1 MIAMNNTYCD
11 GMWARFLSSQCLR
24 DDFKSSPRSNDLK
37 DIFNFASSS
46 AESAEDFERR
56 FPVIAHI
63 DLYRHTAVDGYSY
76 VRLVEN
82 ELPEIRKLAEE
93 RREADIVM
101 QIDDL
106 MRFIELG
113 VNGVDGDVVLLVF
126 DGM

>member
-1 MIAMNNTYCD
+1 MTMNNTYCD

-24 DDFKSSPRSNDLK
+24 DDFKSGPKSSDLK
-37 DIFNFASSS
+37 DIFNFVSSS
-46 AESAEDFERR
+46 AENVNDFEQR

-63 DLYRHTAVDGYSY
+63 DLYGHTAVDGYSY
-76 VRLVEN
+76 VRLVKN

-93 RREADIVM
+93 RREAGIVK

-113 VNGVDGDVVLLVF
+113 INNVDGDVVLLVF

>member
-1 MIAMNNTYCD
+1 MAMNNTYCD
-11 GMWARFLSSQCLR
+11 GMWVRFLSSQCLR

-37 DIFNFASSS
+37 DIFNFVSSS
-46 AESAEDFERR
+46 AESAEDFEQR

-63 DLYRHTAVDGYSY
+63 DLYGHTAVDGYSY

-93 RREADIVM
+93 RREADVVM
-101 QIDDL
+101 QIDGL

-113 VNGVDGDVVLLVF
+113 ANYADGDVILLVF

>member
-1 MIAMNNTYCD
+1 MNNTYCD

-24 DDFKSSPRSNDLK
+24 DDFKSGPKSSDLK
-37 DIFNFASSS
+37 EYFLTFATIS
-46 AESAEDFERR
+46 AESAEDFEQR

-63 DLYRHTAVDGYSY
+63 DLYGHTAVDGYSY
-76 VRLVEN
+76 VRLVKN
-82 ELPEIRKLAEE
+82 ELPKIRKLAEE
-93 RREADIVM
+93 RRESDIVM

-113 VNGVDGDVVLLVF
+113 VNNVDGDVVLLIF

>member
-1 MIAMNNTYCD
+1 MTMNNTYCD

-24 DDFKSSPRSNDLK
+24 DDFKSGPKSSDLK
-37 DIFNFASSS
+37 DIFNFVSGS

-63 DLYRHTAVDGYSY
+63 DLYGHTAVDGYSY
-76 VRLVEN
+76 VRLVKN
-82 ELPEIRKLAEE
+82 ELPEMRKLAEE
-93 RREADIVM
+93 RQEADIVM

-113 VNGVDGDVVLLVF
+113 VNGADGDVVLLIF

>member
-1 MIAMNNTYCD
+1 MNNTYCD

-24 DDFKSSPRSNDLK
+24 DDFKSGLKSNDLK

-46 AESAEDFERR
+46 TESAEDFERR

-63 DLYRHTAVDGYSY
+63 DLYGHTAVDGCSY
-76 VRLVEN
+76 ARLVEN

-93 RREADIVM
+93 RRGVDIVK

-113 VNGVDGDVVLLVF
+113 VNGADGDVVLLIF

>member
-1 MIAMNNTYCD
+1 MITMNNTYCD

-24 DDFKSSPRSNDLK
+24 DDFKSGPKSSDLK
-37 DIFNFASSS
+37 DIFNFASSL

-63 DLYRHTAVDGYSY
+63 DLYGHTAVDGYSY

-93 RREADIVM
+93 RREADIIM

-106 MRFIELG
+106 MRFMDLG
-113 VNGVDGDVVLLVF
+113 ANGTDGDVVLLVF

>member
-1 MIAMNNTYCD
+1 MTMNNTYCD

-24 DDFKSSPRSNDLK
+24 DEFKSSPKSNDLK

-46 AESAEDFERR
+46 AESAEDFEQR
-56 FPVIAHI
+56 FPVIVHI
-63 DLYRHTAVDGYSY
+63 DLYGHTAVDGYSY
-76 VRLVEN
+76 IRLVKN

-93 RREADIVM
+93 GREADIVQ

-113 VNGVDGDVVLLVF
+113 VNNIDGDVVLLVF

>member
-1 MIAMNNTYCD
+1 MNNTYCD

-24 DDFKSSPRSNDLK
+24 DDFKSGSKSSDLK
-37 DIFNFASSS
+37 DIFNFASSLV
-46 AESAEDFERR
+46 ENVEDFERR

-63 DLYRHTAVDGYSY
+63 DLYGHTAVDSYSY
-76 VRLVEN
+76 IRLVKN

-93 RREADIVM
+93 RREAGAVKR
-101 QIDDL
+101 IDDL

-113 VNGVDGDVVLLVF
+113 ANNVDGDVVLLIF

>member
-1 MIAMNNTYCD
+1 MNNIYCD

-24 DDFKSSPRSNDLK
+24 DDFKSGPKSSDLK
-37 DIFNFASSS
+37 DIFNFASSLV
-46 AESAEDFERR
+46 ESAEDFEQR

-63 DLYRHTAVDGYSY
+63 DLYGHTAVDGYSY
-76 VRLVEN
+76 VRLVKN
-82 ELPEIRKLAEE
+82 ELPKIRKLAEE
-93 RREADIVM
+93 RRESDIVM

-113 VNGVDGDVVLLVF
+113 VNGADGDVVLLVF

>member
-1 MIAMNNTYCD
+1 MAMNNTYCD

-37 DIFNFASSS
+37 DIFNFVSGS

-63 DLYRHTAVDGYSY
+63 DLYGHTAIDGYSY
-76 VRLVEN
+76 IRLVKN
-82 ELPEIRKLAEE
+82 ELPEIRKLADE

-101 QIDDL
+101 RIDDL

-113 VNGVDGDVVLLVF
+113 VNGADGDVVLLVF

>member
-1 MIAMNNTYCD
+1 MIMNNTYCD

-24 DDFKSSPRSNDLK
+24 DDFKSSSRSNDLK
-37 DIFNFASSS
+37 DIFNFVSSL
-46 AESAEDFERR
+46 AESAEDFEQR

-113 VNGVDGDVVLLVF
+113 VNGADGDVVLLVF

>member
-1 MIAMNNTYCD
+1 MTMNNTYCD

-24 DDFKSSPRSNDLK
+24 DDFKSGPKSSDLK
-37 DIFNFASSS
+37 DIFNFASSL

-63 DLYRHTAVDGYSY
+63 DLYGHTAVDGYSY

-93 RREADIVM
+93 RREADIIM

-106 MRFIELG
+106 MRFMDLG
-113 VNGVDGDVVLLVF
+113 ANGTDGDVVLLVF

>member
-1 MIAMNNTYCD
+1 MTMNNTYCD

-24 DDFKSSPRSNDLK
+24 DDFKSNPKSNNLK
-37 DIFNFASSS
+37 DIFNFATIS
-46 AESAEDFERR
+46 AESAEDFEQR

-93 RREADIVM
+93 RQEVDIVK

-113 VNGVDGDVVLLVF
+113 VNNVDGDATLLVF

>member
-1 MIAMNNTYCD
+1 MTMNNTYCD
-11 GMWARFLSSQCLR
+11 GVWARFLSSQCLR
-24 DDFKSSPRSNDLK
+24 DDFKSSPKSNDLK
-37 DIFNFASSS
+37 DIFNFASSLV
-46 AESAEDFERR
+46 ENVEDFERR

-63 DLYRHTAVDGYSY
+63 DLYGHTAVDGYSY

-113 VNGVDGDVVLLVF
+113 VNGVDNDVVLLVF

>member
-37 DIFNFASSS
+37 DIFNFASSLV
-46 AESAEDFERR
+46 ESAEDFEQR

-113 VNGVDGDVVLLVF
+113 VNGADGDVVLLVF

>member
-1 MIAMNNTYCD
+1 MTMNNTYCN
-11 GMWARFLSSQCLR
+11 GVWARFLSSQCLR
-24 DDFKSSPRSNDLK
+24 DDFKSSPKSNDLK
-37 DIFNFASSS
+37 DIFNFASSLV
-46 AESAEDFERR
+46 ENVEDFERR

-63 DLYRHTAVDGYSY
+63 DLYGHTAVDGYSY

-113 VNGVDGDVVLLVF
+113 VNGADGDVVLLVF

>member
-1 MIAMNNTYCD
+1 MTMNNTYCD

-24 DDFKSSPRSNDLK
+24 DDFKSGPKSSDLK
-37 DIFNFASSS
+37 NIFNFATIS
-46 AESAEDFERR
+46 AESAEDFEQR

-63 DLYRHTAVDGYSY
+63 DLYGHTAVDGYSY

-93 RREADIVM
+93 KREADIVM

-106 MRFIELG
+106 MRFIELS
-113 VNGVDGDVVLLVF
+113 VNNVDGDVVLLVF

>member
-1 MIAMNNTYCD
+1 MAMNNTYCD

-37 DIFNFASSS
+37 DIFNFATIS

-63 DLYRHTAVDGYSY
+63 DLYGHTAVDGYSY
-76 VRLVEN
+76 VRLVKN
-82 ELPEIRKLAEE
+82 ELPEIRKLADE
-93 RREADIVM
+93 RREADVIM

-106 MRFIELG
+106 MRFIELV

>member
-1 MIAMNNTYCD
+1 MIMNNTYCD

-24 DDFKSSPRSNDLK
+24 DDFKSGPKSSDLK

-46 AESAEDFERR
+46 TESAEDFERR

-63 DLYRHTAVDGYSY
+63 DLYGHTVVDGYSY
-76 VRLVEN
+76 VRLVKN

-93 RREADIVM
+93 RREADIIM

-106 MRFIELG
+106 MKFIELG
-113 VNGVDGDVVLLVF
+113 GNNIDGDVVLLVF